1 MRSLTFFLTAVV
13 LVGTLAFL
21 VARQQEDH
29 AIDEIDRQVSRKTV
43 PVMSAP
49 SQVSPQQEPAPTPS
63 KSGISGQAPG
73 QQDTAVVE
81 VTSQG
86 STPEPAQAPSKSDTS
101 AQTRSQQGAAVVDT
115 PSHSSAP
122 QQANTPSN
130 ISSRPDASP
139 QTSTQLN
146 PATVEDPSH
155 NTTPDPATTPDTTPK
170 PPPRQL
176 WHRTTMDR
184 PVAPMTQQ
192 GRSIS
197 TTVVTVGSVPLA
209 SKAQLPR
216 SGQS

>member
-1 MRSLTFFLTAVV
+1 MNFRWIRSNEILLTFFLTAVV

-49 SQVSPQQEPAPTPS
+49 SQVSLQQEPAPTPS

-101 AQTRSQQGAAVVDT
+101 AQARSQQGAAVVDT

-130 ISSRPDASP
+130 ISSRPD
-139 QTSTQLN
+139 TS
-146 PATVEDPSH
+146 
-155 NTTPDPATTPDTTPK
+155 PK

-176 WHRTTMDR
+176 WRRTTMDR

-197 TTVVTVGSVPLA
+197 ATVVTVGSVPLA